1 MRYSLILPA
10 AFYAAMALVNPAAV
24 SAQSEA
30 QENPC
35 APPSYRTDVRPDN
48 AGPPTEIVFGAR
60 VADLL
65 EINDVNQTIT
75 IDLAIRMRWKDPRLA
90 GWEGCRLSVR
100 DIWFPDMMMKNSGRV
115 FYRWPETVNVQ
126 EDGNVTYLQRI
137 SGTFSSYHSLVDFP
151 FDEQTIPIWIYPL
164 DWSIGKVVFRVDDT
178 FTGLASPL
186 NISDWKI
193 TGANAELIE
202 KDFDAFGQVRTGYLL
217 QISAE
222 RYLSYY
228 FWKIML
234 PIALIVVMSWC
245 VFWISPA
252 QFGTQIGLSATSVLT
267 MIAFIFATTNVLP
280 RLGYFTMLDR
290 YVAGATVFV
299 FIALLQ
305 SLSTGYLASVDR
317 MALANR
323 MDAISRIAFPLA
335 FIALSAKF
343 YVDAL

>member
-1 MRYSLILPA
+1 MPRWFIAFCVA
-10 AFYAAMALVNPAAV
+10 ATVLAPTLVR
-24 SAQSEA
+24 AQSA
-30 QENPC
+30 TQADPC
-35 APPSYRTDVRPDN
+35 APPTYGTDVRPDN
-48 AGPPTEIVFGAR
+48 SGPPTEIGFGAR

-90 GWEGCRLSVR
+90 GWEGCRLSIR
-100 DIWFPDMMMKNSGRV
+100 DIWYPDLMMKNSGRV
-115 FYRWPETVNVQ
+115 FYRWPETVNV
-126 EDGNVTYLQRI
+126 EEGGNVTYLQRI
-137 SGTFSSYHSLVDFP
+137 SGTFSSYHNLTDFP

-164 DWSIGKVVFRVDDT
+164 DWSIGKVVFRIDET

-193 TGANAELIE
+193 NGANAELIE
-202 KDFDAFGQVRTGYLL
+202 KDFDAFGQVRSGYLL

-234 PIALIVVMSWC
+234 PIALIVIMSWC

-299 FIALLQ
+299 FVALLQ
-305 SLSTGYLASVDR
+305 SLSTGYLASVGR

-323 MDAISRIAFPLA
+323 LDAISRIGFPLT
-335 FIALSAKF
+335 FTALSTKF
-343 YVDAL
+343 YLDAL